1 MTLLSD
7 VPSQHPDFKEMTRL
21 LWEFAAEHGISTI
34 EKDET
39 KNRQI
44 KSFTEAQMF
53 FDQIVMNAMSESPL
67 LSLADVRQEIE
78 QSAKQKKKMSRS
90 KVGNFVV
97 TAILRA
103 AFWQKHT
110 SELCWLLGMEVA
122 DKALRSQL
130 EAYHAKIVGQLLKDH
145 SSTT

>member
-1 MTLLSD
+1 
-7 VPSQHPDFKEMTRL
+7 
-21 LWEFAAEHGISTI
+21 
-34 EKDET
+34 
-39 KNRQI
+39 
-44 KSFTEAQMF
+44 MF